1 MYPNNNDLLSTY
13 VICLIV
19 SFAVSPISS
28 DQNVYSYDKT
38 THGEVW
44 PKPVNQLSYAE
55 YMKFEPENFRFNVR
69 SKIFKIYRGGSRGLL
84 NFASEKWTWLLNYLK
99 KSIH

>member
-1 MYPNNNDLLSTY
+1 MYRNNYYNNLLSMY

-19 SFAVSPISS
+19 SIAVWPISS

-44 PKPVNQLSYAE
+44 PRPVNQLSYAE

-69 SKIFKIYRGGSRGLL
+69 SKLFKTRSGGSRD
-84 NFASEKWTWLLNYLK
+84 FF
-99 KSIH
+99 